1 MIPKADKEL
10 IKQADNFLMETHLF
24 YSFCQFSSSLIT
36 NNIEKAEWLHS
47 DRWSAIYDWL
57 HEQNIEKDKLS
68 DGIETALTEYFET
81 NFIHVKRLEE

>member
-24 YSFCQFSSSLIT
+24 YSFCQFASSLIT

-81 NFIHVKRLEE
+81 NFIHVKRLEG